1 MNTSC
6 YIKLHINIY
15 INIYIYIYIE
25 RIREIEIIIHIT
37 KQSMVQSKTPSYHLL
52 KIESFEYSL
61 IKGSNSNIEC

>member
-1 MNTSC
+1 MYMMC
-6 YIKLHINIY
+6 IHRHFGLLYLY
-15 INIYIYIYIE
+15 LYLYIE

-37 KQSMVQSKTPSYHLL
+37 KQSIVQSKTPSYHLL